1 MKTHGEYEELMNVKE
16 LANVGFSIIANY
28 LMYPK
33 LKAEASTADVAP
45 LFVSTLLRFD
55 LVGSQDTLTLFWF
68 FFSRMA
74 EMFKRSSCSDTG
86 LNECMLSKRDWLS
99 VIISTRP

>member
-16 LANVGFSIIANY
+16 LANYVGLSTIANY

-45 LFVSTLLRFD
+45 LFVSTLIRFD
-55 LVGSQDTLTLFWF
+55 LVGSLLFF
-68 FFSRMA
+68 A
-74 EMFKRSSCSDTG
+74 NG
-86 LNECMLSKRDWLS
+86 
-99 VIISTRP
+99 

>member
-16 LANVGFSIIANY
+16 LAIVGFSIIANY

-33 LKAEASTADVAP
+33 LKAEASTADVAA

-55 LVGSQDTLTLFWF
+55 LVGSQDTLTLFWLF
-68 FFSRMA
+68 FFA
-74 EMFKRSSCSDTG
+74 NG
-86 LNECMLSKRDWLS
+86 
-99 VIISTRP
+99 